1 MPVGSV
7 GLMTRAF
14 LLFKLKDDNY
24 VVILEHKVPKV
35 TVNCL
40 EYLKWNGICVIM
52 SYAFIWNR
60 AVFYCRVAVSAG
72 FLAEPLSDHGAL
84 SEAFKIRRVNMP
96 SPAKNSYGMTWLTPA
111 VNGPGKLA
119 LSK

>member
-40 EYLKWNGICVIM
+40 EYLKSNGICVIM

-72 FLAEPLSDHGAL
+72 WGKPSC
-84 SEAFKIRRVNMP
+84 RR
-96 SPAKNSYGMTWLTPA
+96 
-111 VNGPGKLA
+111 PG
-119 LSK
+119 

>member
-1 MPVGSV
+1 MIVWFFHVKVGHRQTPFLKPPTDVGGFYMPVGSV

-40 EYLKWNGICVIM
+40 EYLKSNGICVIM
-52 SYAFIWNR
+52 SYAFI
-60 AVFYCRVAVSAG
+60 
-72 FLAEPLSDHGAL
+72 
-84 SEAFKIRRVNMP
+84 
-96 SPAKNSYGMTWLTPA
+96 
-111 VNGPGKLA
+111 
-119 LSK
+119 

>member
-40 EYLKWNGICVIM
+40 EYLKSNGICVIM
-52 SYAFIWNR
+52 SYAFI
-60 AVFYCRVAVSAG
+60 
-72 FLAEPLSDHGAL
+72 
-84 SEAFKIRRVNMP
+84 
-96 SPAKNSYGMTWLTPA
+96 
-111 VNGPGKLA
+111 
-119 LSK
+119 